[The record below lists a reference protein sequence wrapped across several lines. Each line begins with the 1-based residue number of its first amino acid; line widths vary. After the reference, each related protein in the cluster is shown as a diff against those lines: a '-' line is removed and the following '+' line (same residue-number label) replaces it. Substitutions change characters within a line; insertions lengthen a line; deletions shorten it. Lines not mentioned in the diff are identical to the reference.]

1 MNRSIMTPA
10 LAAVLLAG
18 GCGVSTHTL
27 SISPAD
33 PPDAREAGETARVAS
48 LSWMAGTYRGTTP
61 DTITHEETWA
71 EPMGDA
77 VVGMY
82 HRVRDG
88 RLLMSELL
96 TIEERDG
103 TLVLFLRHFSPGLVP
118 WASEADGAM
127 RRPLEF
133 VRENHVRFTDPE
145 ASWPQTVEYLRD
157 GDSFTIALDGESNG
171 RARRVEFPLKRVR

>member
-1 MNRSIMTPA
+1 MKPCIAIAAAA
-10 LAAVLLAG
+10 LLLAG
-18 GCGVSTHTL
+18 CGVRTHTL
-27 SISPAD
+27 SIASPD
-33 PPDAREAGETARVAS
+33 RPDAAEAREARVSS
-48 LSWMAGTYRGTTP
+48 LAWMAGTYRGTTP

-82 HRVRDG
+82 HRVRGG
-88 RLLMSELL
+88 RLLMSEIL

-103 TLVLFLRHFSPGLVP
+103 TLVLFLRHFSPGLTP

-133 VRENHVRFTDPE
+133 ARENHVRFTDPE
-145 ASWPQTVEYLRD
+145 SSWPQTVEYIRE
-157 GDSFTIALDGESNG
+157 GDRFTIALDGESNG
-171 RARRVEFPLKRVR
+171 RERRVEFPLERVR